1 MPGIMSEGSGE
12 GSVPKCEGSRRH
24 LVDHRTGRQLALSQ
38 QIGLVGSEFVEAE
51 PIGRFAKMLGEL
63 SDDPQVIARRDRR
76 VVAALEFLQ
85 HHLA

>member
-1 MPGIMSEGSGE
+1 
-12 GSVPKCEGSRRH
+12 
-24 LVDHRTGRQLALSQ
+24 
-38 QIGLVGSEFVEAE
+38 LVGSEFVKAE

-63 SDDPQVIARRDRR
+63 GDDPQVIARRDRG